1 MEVSNNKLI
10 CLPTGECQNLL
21 SIVKQIYT
29 NKKKTQNNPLYSL

>member
-29 NKKKTQNNPLYSL
+29 NKKKNTKQPFV